1 MNSNSIG
8 GELAFKIDKI
18 IINRPGDKF
27 QDLTFKTADGNFLHI
42 CGENNMVELL
52 ERALK
57 KYREEELIQKLLEAQ
72 KKMANDSNQYFN
84 TGG

>member
-27 QDLTFKTADGNFLHI
+27 HDLTFKTADGNYLHI

-52 ERALK
+52 ENAIK
-57 KYREEELIQKLLEAQ
+57 TYREEELIRKVQKA
-72 KKMANDSNQYFN
+72 MANNAKPIF
-84 TGG
+84 